1 MDLNTQITTLSKN
14 LDFGTHKKKCPSC
27 QHTRTKHKHDTPLSL
42 SVSSECTLYRC
53 HHCGI
58 KGKIWDKNDKIFFKQ
73 LNTKIYESNDDNDVA
88 RKWLAS
94 RGISDEVMNHF
105 GIIFSTHKFN
115 GSGEIPSVG
124 FPYKKQGVTYA
135 IKWRSASDEHKYFT
149 QTKGGAKTFYNLP
162 EKLNGEKRIII
173 CEGEMD
179 VLSLATAG
187 IGFGE
192 DEHNTVLVS
201 VPNGAPAK
209 VSETSYDDKKYAY
222 IADAHQILSNIDQS
236 ILLTDADSAGEN
248 LKETLSRRIGKV
260 KCFEVDLDQYKD
272 ANEVLMTQGVT
283 GIQDVIENAT
293 PVPLAGLNN
302 ISVYQDKIQTLYD
315 KGYSEGLRIG
325 LPTLDR
331 LISFNPSNLF
341 VLTGYPSSGKSELA
355 DEICIRL
362 AKQGWSTCMASFEK
376 PPQLHALQ
384 LASKITGKPF
394 FKSNKHE
401 RMSQEELDFA
411 LEFIDKHFIFQDH
424 QAGSPFTIDGILD
437 FASSGI
443 LRHGNQRV
451 LVIDPFNFIDLKQG
465 RLMMTDAINLL
476 LTKVSQWCKQTQSV
490 CIFIAHPAK
499 PQDRSNKVP
508 TGLDISGSISW
519 YTKADFLL
527 SIVRN
532 DNDVSIHVS
541 KVRWNFQGE
550 QGIAK
555 LRYNEVCGR
564 FEEISGDST
573 FDQSYEWTTDF

>member
-58 KGKIWDKNDKIFFKQ
+58 KGKVSDTADKIFFKQ
-73 LNTKIYESNDDNDVA
+73 LDTKLYKKDDLA
-88 RKWLAS
+88 KEWLKN
-94 RGISDEVMNHF
+94 RGISDEVIEHF
-105 GIIFSTHKFN
+105 GIITSKHKFN
-115 GSGEIPSVG
+115 GSGEMPSVG

-162 EKLNGEKRIII
+162 EKLNGQKRIII

-209 VSETSYDDKKYAY
+209 VSETSYEDKKYEY
-222 IADAHQILSNIDQS
+222 IRDAEQILSNIDQS
-236 ILLTDADSAGEN
+236 ILLTDADSAGDN
-248 LKETLSRRIGKV
+248 LKETLSRRIGKG
-260 KCFEVDLDQYKD
+260 KCFEVDLNQYKD

-283 GIQDVIENAT
+283 GVQDAIENAT

-302 ISVYQDKIQTLYD
+302 ISVYQDKIQTLYES
-315 KGYSEGLRIG
+315 GYSEGLRIG
-325 LPTLDR
+325 LPTFDR

-341 VLTGYPSSGKSELA
+341 VITGYPSSGKSELA

-362 AKQGWSTCMASFEK
+362 AKQGWNTCMASFEK

-394 FKSNKHE
+394 FKGKHE
-401 RMSQEELDFA
+401 RMSQEELDYA

-424 QAGSPFTIDGILD
+424 QAGSPFTIEGILD

-443 LRHGNQRV
+443 PRDGNQRV
-451 LVIDPFNFIDLKQG
+451 LAIDPFNCIDLKQG
-465 RLMMTDAINLL
+465 RLMMTDAINRL
-476 LTKVSQWCKQTQSV
+476 LTKVTQWAKSTESV
-490 CIFIAHPAK
+490 VLFIAHPAK
-499 PQDRSNKVP
+499 PQDRGNKVP
-508 TGLDISGSISW
+508 SGLDISGSISW

-527 SIVRN
+527 SVVRN
-532 DNDVSIHVS
+532 DVDVSIHVS

-550 QGIAK
+550 QGVAK
-555 LRYNEVCGR
+555 LKYNEVSGR

-573 FDQSYEWTTDF
+573 FDESYEWTTDF

>member
-1 MDLNTQITTLSKN
+1 
-14 LDFGTHKKKCPSC
+14 
-27 QHTRTKHKHDTPLSL
+27 
-42 SVSSECTLYRC
+42 
-53 HHCGI
+53 
-58 KGKIWDKNDKIFFKQ
+58 
-73 LNTKIYESNDDNDVA
+73 
-88 RKWLAS
+88 
-94 RGISDEVMNHF
+94 MNHF

-187 IGFGE
+187 IGFGK
-192 DEHNTVLVS
+192 DDHTLVVS

-248 LKETLSRRIGKV
+248 LKETLSRRIGKA

-272 ANEVLMTQGVT
+272 ANEILMTQGVT

-302 ISVYQDKIQTLYD
+302 SSVYQDKIQTLYD
-315 KGYSEGLRIG
+315 SGYSEGLRIG

-341 VLTGYPSSGKSELA
+341 VITGYPSSGKSELA

-362 AKQGWSTCMASFEK
+362 AKQGWNTCMASFEK

-394 FKSNKHE
+394 FKGKHE

-443 LRHGNQRV
+443 LRHVNQRV

-465 RLMMTDAINLL
+465 KMMMTDAINRL
-476 LTKVSQWCKQTQSV
+476 LTSVTQWAKSTGSV
-490 CIFIAHPAK
+490 VLFIAHPAK
-499 PQDRSNKVP
+499 PQDYGNKVP
-508 TGLDISGSISW
+508 SGLQISGSISW

-532 DNDVSIHVS
+532 DNDVSIHVL

-573 FDQSYEWTTDF
+573 FDQSYEWSTDF

>member
-14 LDFGTHKKKCPSC
+14 LDFGTHKLKCPAC

-42 SVSSECTLYRC
+42 SVSSECSLYRC

-58 KGKIWDKNDKIFFKQ
+58 EGKIWDKDDKIFFKQ

-115 GSGEIPSVG
+115 GSGEIPSIG

-187 IGFGE
+187 IGFGK
-192 DEHNTVLVS
+192 DDHTLVVS

-222 IADAHQILSNIDQS
+222 IRDAQKILLNIDQS

-248 LKETLSRRIGKV
+248 LKETLSRRIGKA
-260 KCFEVDLDQYKD
+260 KCFEVDFAQYKD

-283 GIQDVIENAT
+283 GIQDAIENAT
-293 PVPLAGLNN
+293 PLPLAGLNN

-325 LPTLDR
+325 LPSFDR

-341 VLTGYPSSGKSELA
+341 VITGYPSSGKSELA

-362 AKQGWSTCMASFEK
+362 AKQGWNICMASFEK
-376 PPQLHALQ
+376 PPQLHAMQ

-394 FKSNKHE
+394 FKGKHE

-465 RLMMTDAINLL
+465 KMMMTDAINLL
-476 LTKVSQWCKQTQSV
+476 LTKVSQWAKSTGSV
-490 CIFIAHPAK
+490 VLFIAHPAK
-499 PQDRSNKVP
+499 PQDYGNKVP
-508 TGLDISGSISW
+508 SGLQISGSISW

-527 SIVRN
+527 SVVRN
-532 DNDVSIHVS
+532 DNDVSIHVL

-573 FDQSYEWTTDF
+573 FDQSYEWSTDF

>member
-1 MDLNTQITTLSKN
+1 MDLNTEITRISKN
-14 LDFGTHKKKCPSC
+14 LDFGTHKLKCPSC
-27 QHTRTKHKHDTPLSL
+27 QHTRSKHKHDTPLSL
-42 SVSSECTLYRC
+42 SVSSDCSLYRC

-58 KGKIWDKNDKIFFKQ
+58 EGKVSDAEDKIFFKQ
-73 LNTKIYESNDDNDVA
+73 LDTKLYKKDDLA
-88 RKWLAS
+88 KEWLKN
-94 RGISDEVMNHF
+94 RGISDEVIEHF
-105 GIIFSTHKFN
+105 GIITSKHKFN
-115 GSGEIPSVG
+115 GSGEMPSVG

-162 EKLNGEKRIII
+162 EKLNGQKRIII

-209 VSETSYDDKKYAY
+209 VSETSYDDKKYEY
-222 IADAHQILSNIDQS
+222 IRDAEQILSNIDQS
-236 ILLTDADSAGEN
+236 ILLTDADSAGDN
-248 LKETLSRRIGKV
+248 LKETLSRRIGKG
-260 KCFEVDLDQYKD
+260 KCFEVDLNQYKD

-283 GIQDVIENAT
+283 GIQDAIENAT

-302 ISVYQDKIQTLYD
+302 ISVYQDKIQTLYES
-315 KGYSEGLRIG
+315 GYSEGLRIG
-325 LPTLDR
+325 LPTFDR

-341 VLTGYPSSGKSELA
+341 VITGYPSSGKSELA

-362 AKQGWSTCMASFEK
+362 AKQGWNTCMASFEK

-394 FKSNKHE
+394 FKGKHE
-401 RMSQEELDFA
+401 RMSQEELDYA

-424 QAGSPFTIDGILD
+424 QAGSPFTIEGILD

-443 LRHGNQRV
+443 LRDGNQRV

-465 RLMMTDAINLL
+465 KMMMTDAINRL
-476 LTKVSQWCKQTQSV
+476 LTKVTQWAKSTGSV
-490 CIFIAHPAK
+490 VLFIAHPAK
-499 PQDRSNKVP
+499 PQDYGNKVP
-508 TGLDISGSISW
+508 SGLQISGSISW

-527 SIVRN
+527 SVVRN
-532 DNDVSIHVS
+532 DVDVSIHVS

-550 QGIAK
+550 QGVAK
-555 LRYNEVCGR
+555 LKYNEVCGR

>member
-14 LDFGTHKKKCPSC
+14 LDFGTHKLKCPAC

-42 SVSSECTLYRC
+42 SVSSECSLYRC

-58 KGKIWDKNDKIFFKQ
+58 EGKIWDKDDKIFFKQ

-187 IGFGE
+187 IGFGK
-192 DEHNTVLVS
+192 DDHTLVVS

-222 IADAHQILSNIDQS
+222 IRDAQKILSNIDQS

-248 LKETLSRRIGKV
+248 LKETLSRRIGKA
-260 KCFEVDLDQYKD
+260 KCFEVDFAQYKD

-283 GIQDVIENAT
+283 GIQDAIENAT
-293 PVPLAGLNN
+293 PLPLAGLNN

-325 LPTLDR
+325 LPSFDR

-341 VLTGYPSSGKSELA
+341 VITGYPSSGKSELA

-362 AKQGWSTCMASFEK
+362 AKQGWNICMASFEK

-394 FKSNKHE
+394 FKSSKHE

-424 QAGSPFTIDGILD
+424 QAGSPFTIEGILD

-443 LRHGNQRV
+443 LRDGNQRV

-465 RLMMTDAINLL
+465 KMMMTDAINRL
-476 LTKVSQWCKQTQSV
+476 LTSVTQWAKSTGSV
-490 CIFIAHPAK
+490 VLFIAHPAK
-499 PQDRSNKVP
+499 PQDYGNKVP
-508 TGLDISGSISW
+508 SGLQISGSISW

-532 DNDVSIHVS
+532 DNDVSIHVL

-573 FDQSYEWTTDF
+573 FDQSYEWSTDF

>member
-14 LDFGTHKKKCPSC
+14 LDFGTHKLKCPAC

-42 SVSSECTLYRC
+42 SVSSECSLYRC

-58 KGKIWDKNDKIFFKQ
+58 EGKIWDKDDKIFFKQ

-187 IGFGE
+187 IGFGK
-192 DEHNTVLVS
+192 DDHTLVVS

-222 IADAHQILSNIDQS
+222 IRDAQKILLNIDQS

-248 LKETLSRRIGKV
+248 LKETLSRRIGKA
-260 KCFEVDLDQYKD
+260 KCFEVDFAQYKD

-283 GIQDVIENAT
+283 GIQDAIENAT
-293 PVPLAGLNN
+293 PLPLAGLNN

-325 LPTLDR
+325 LPSFDR

-341 VLTGYPSSGKSELA
+341 VITGYPSSGKSELA

-362 AKQGWSTCMASFEK
+362 AKQGWNICMASFEK

-394 FKSNKHE
+394 FKSSKHE

-424 QAGSPFTIDGILD
+424 QAGSPFTIEGILD

-443 LRHGNQRV
+443 LRDGNQRV

-465 RLMMTDAINLL
+465 KMMMTDAINRL
-476 LTKVSQWCKQTQSV
+476 LTSVTQWAKSTGSV
-490 CIFIAHPAK
+490 VLFIAHPAK
-499 PQDRSNKVP
+499 PQDYGNKVP
-508 TGLDISGSISW
+508 SGLQISGSISW

-532 DNDVSIHVS
+532 DNDVSIHVL

-573 FDQSYEWTTDF
+573 FDQSYEWSTDF

>member
-1 MDLNTQITTLSKN
+1 MDLNTEITRISKN
-14 LDFGTHKKKCPSC
+14 LDFGTHKLKCPSC
-27 QHTRTKHKHDTPLSL
+27 QHTRSKHKHDTPLSL
-42 SVSSECTLYRC
+42 SVSSDCSLYRC

-58 KGKIWDKNDKIFFKQ
+58 EGKVSDAEDKIFFKQ
-73 LNTKIYESNDDNDVA
+73 LDTKLYKKDDLA
-88 RKWLAS
+88 KEWLKN
-94 RGISDEVMNHF
+94 RGISDEVIEHF
-105 GIIFSTHKFN
+105 GIITSKHKFN
-115 GSGEIPSVG
+115 GSGEMPSVG

-162 EKLNGEKRIII
+162 EKLNGQKRIII

-209 VSETSYDDKKYAY
+209 VSETSYEDKKYEY
-222 IADAHQILSNIDQS
+222 IRDAEQILSNIDQS
-236 ILLTDADSAGEN
+236 ILLTDADSAGDN
-248 LKETLSRRIGKV
+248 LKETLSRRIGKG
-260 KCFEVDLDQYKD
+260 KCFEVDLNQYKD

-283 GIQDVIENAT
+283 GVQDAIENAT

-302 ISVYQDKIQTLYD
+302 ISVYQDKIQTLYES
-315 KGYSEGLRIG
+315 GYSEGLRIG
-325 LPTLDR
+325 LPTFDR

-341 VLTGYPSSGKSELA
+341 VITGYPSSGKSELA

-362 AKQGWSTCMASFEK
+362 AKQGWNTCFASFEK

-384 LASKITGKPF
+384 LASKITNKPF
-394 FKSNKHE
+394 FKGKHE
-401 RMSQEELDFA
+401 RMSQEELDYA

-424 QAGSPFTIDGILD
+424 QAGSPFTIEGILD

-443 LRHGNQRV
+443 LRDGNQRV

-465 RLMMTDAINLL
+465 RLMMTDAINRL
-476 LTKVSQWCKQTQSV
+476 LTKVTQWAKSTESV
-490 CIFIAHPAK
+490 VLFIAHPAK
-499 PQDRSNKVP
+499 PQDRGNKVP
-508 TGLDISGSISW
+508 SGLDISGSISW

-527 SIVRN
+527 SVVRN
-532 DNDVSIHVS
+532 DVDVSIHVS

-550 QGIAK
+550 QGVAK
-555 LRYNEVCGR
+555 LKYNEVSGR

-573 FDQSYEWTTDF
+573 FDESYEWTTDF

>member
-14 LDFGTHKKKCPSC
+14 LDFGTHKLKCPAC
-27 QHTRTKHKHDTPLSL
+27 QHTRTKHKHDKPLSL
-42 SVSSECTLYRC
+42 SVSSECSLYRC

-58 KGKIWDKNDKIFFKQ
+58 EGKIWDKDDKIFFKQ

-187 IGFGE
+187 IGFGK
-192 DEHNTVLVS
+192 DDHTLVVS

-222 IADAHQILSNIDQS
+222 IRDAQKILLNIDQS

-248 LKETLSRRIGKV
+248 LKETLSRRIGKA
-260 KCFEVDLDQYKD
+260 KCFEVDFAQYKD

-283 GIQDVIENAT
+283 GIQDAIENAT
-293 PVPLAGLNN
+293 PLPLAGLNN

-325 LPTLDR
+325 LPSFDR

-341 VLTGYPSSGKSELA
+341 VITGYPSSGKSELA

-362 AKQGWSTCMASFEK
+362 AKQGWNICMASFEK

-394 FKSNKHE
+394 FKSSKHE

-424 QAGSPFTIDGILD
+424 QAGSPFTIEGILD

-443 LRHGNQRV
+443 LRDGNQRV

-465 RLMMTDAINLL
+465 KMMMTDAINRL
-476 LTKVSQWCKQTQSV
+476 LTSVTQWAKSTGSV
-490 CIFIAHPAK
+490 VLFIAHPAK
-499 PQDRSNKVP
+499 PQDYGNKVP
-508 TGLDISGSISW
+508 SGLQISGSISW

-532 DNDVSIHVS
+532 DNDVSIHVL

-573 FDQSYEWTTDF
+573 FDQSYEWSTDF